1 MNIFRA
7 DFDWIS
13 LLFLAIAGIIGMA
26 KGNKNKKKAMAP
38 EGTFYPEAMKEEE
51 YIPLVK
57 EECNVS
63 EERYTT
69 FNFNEEIPELPNMS
83 NYYQDPK
90 PEPESSCPL
99 QSLQEEETDFDL
111 RQVIV
116 VSEILKRP
124 QF

>member
-51 YIPLVK
+51 
-57 EECNVS
+57 
-63 EERYTT
+63 
-69 FNFNEEIPELPNMS
+69 
-83 NYYQDPK
+83 
-90 PEPESSCPL
+90 
-99 QSLQEEETDFDL
+99 
-111 RQVIV
+111 
-116 VSEILKRP
+116 
-124 QF
+124 